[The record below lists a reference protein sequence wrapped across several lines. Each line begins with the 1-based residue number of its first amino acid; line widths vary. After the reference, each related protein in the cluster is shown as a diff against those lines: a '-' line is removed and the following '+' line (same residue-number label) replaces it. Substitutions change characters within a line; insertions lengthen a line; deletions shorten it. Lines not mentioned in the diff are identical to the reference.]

1 MDYEV
6 LKRLELQE
14 ACNRLKKAMDAQ
26 RVEVYK
32 NAITRKGSTL
42 FSVNR
47 SRNDGIITAVIL

>member
-1 MDYEV
+1 MDYNV

-14 ACNRLKKAMDAQ
+14 ACNRLKMAMDCQ

-32 NAITRKGSTL
+32 NAITKKGKTL

-47 SRNDGIITAVIL
+47 SKIDTIKAGIL